1 MKINDTQNNA
11 IFNAIYTEHNT
22 LDQMYKNI
30 KLVEKRQKIE
40 LEKLKIEIKNQEQKV
55 TELSEGKIKI
65 VTTVRAGKPPTSVV
79 G

>member
-11 IFNAIYTEHNT
+11 IFNAIYTEHNI

-30 KLVEKRQKIE
+30 KLVEERQKIE

-55 TELSEGKIKI
+55 TELSEGKIKVFTDSNHRLI
-65 VTTVRAGKPPTSVV
+65 LDLTE
-79 G
+79 